1 MGTTGKASAV
11 TLKPGGSYPGGRVD
25 ADKASTLPAPGMM
38 SGMLGAELG
47 S

>member
-11 TLKPGGSYPGGRVD
+11 TLKPGGSSSGGRAG
-25 ADKASTLPAPGMM
+25 ADKASALPVTGTMPD
-38 SGMLGAELG
+38 MLGAELD